1 MPSVKFGGPVGV
13 VRDPVSGAM
22 VRPQAAGEA
31 TAEGEEAAI
40 QQAILRAITDTLATA
55 KASLL
60 KIAAAEEKLSVRVAA
75 AASAALGSPVEIA
88 TLDLSFSDEDLK
100 ALKS

>member
-1 MPSVKFGGPVGV
+1 MPSVKFEGPVGV
-13 VRDPVSGAM
+13 VRDPVSSAM
-22 VRPQAAGEA
+22 VRPVASGEA
-31 TAEGEEAAI
+31 TGEGDEAAI
-40 QQAILRAITDTLATA
+40 EQAILRAITDTLATA

-75 AASAALGSPVEIA
+75 AATAAHGSTIEIS
-88 TLDLSFSDEDLK
+88 TLTLSFSDEDLK